1 MKPATIPYLVQ
12 AGAAVAIFFAVWHT
26 FKSPAIFW
34 PLLLGVCVYFAAGAA
49 RAKSEGKALNTA
61 NVVK

>member
-1 MKPATIPYLVQ
+1 MKLATITYLVQ
-12 AGAAVAIFFAVWHT
+12 AGAAVAVFFGLWHT
-26 FKSPAIFW
+26 FKSPSIFW
-34 PLLLGVCVYFAAGAA
+34 PLVLGVGAYFAAGAV